1 MSFALIPF
9 LPSVVVVVIL
19 RGYYSFCLNIK
30 FVMIWSH
37 IKGESSSQSV
47 CPIQKDGADSSF
59 KDILGLKD
67 ILVLRNF

>member
-9 LPSVVVVVIL
+9 LPGVVAVVIL
-19 RGYYSFCLNIK
+19 RGYFSFCLNIK

-37 IKGESSSQSV
+37 IKVEPSSQSV